1 MSILTPEFEYVD
13 RAVES
18 VRYLEH
24 GWPTNLCRW
33 HSHEE
38 YELHLIVATK
48 GKAFVG
54 DYIGDF
60 GPGSLFLCGP
70 NLPHNWV
77 TDDIG
82 APEVVDTRDML
93 FQFNQVSVD
102 SLKEGFPEFR
112 ELDEL
117 LERSKGGIEF
127 ANFDLAFARKSL
139 TDIRNAYGAMR
150 VLKAMSFLLMIKDH
164 PSQKRLSV
172 ANVSYPNFKTSTSSI
187 AEVVDFITEHFAED
201 ISLSKAAD
209 MAAMSQTA
217 FARNFQKFTG
227 SKFSEFVTRVRIGQA
242 CSMLQA
248 TDLRVATICHEVGYN
263 NLANF
268 NRHFLKIK
276 QMTPSNYRDFVRR
289 ELLADR
295 DVKR

>member
-117 LERSKGGIEF
+117 LERSRGGIEF

-139 TDIRNAYGAMR
+139 TDIRNAHGAMR

-164 PSQKRLSV
+164 PDQKRLSV

>member
-127 ANFDLAFARKSL
+127 ANFDLAFARKAL
-139 TDIRNAYGAMR
+139 TDIRNAHGAMR

-164 PSQKRLSV
+164 PDQKRLSV

-187 AEVVDFITEHFAED
+187 AEVVDFITEHFAES

>member
-1 MSILTPEFEYVD
+1 
-13 RAVES
+13 
-18 VRYLEH
+18 
-24 GWPTNLCRW
+24 
-33 HSHEE
+33 
-38 YELHLIVATK
+38 
-48 GKAFVG
+48 
-54 DYIGDF
+54 
-60 GPGSLFLCGP
+60 
-70 NLPHNWV
+70 
-77 TDDIG
+77 
-82 APEVVDTRDML
+82 ML

-139 TDIRNAYGAMR
+139 TDIRNAHGAMR

>member
-127 ANFDLAFARKSL
+127 ANFDLAFARKAL
-139 TDIRNAYGAMR
+139 TDIRNAHGAMR

-164 PSQKRLSV
+164 PDQKRLSV

-227 SKFSEFVTRVRIGQA
+227 SKF
-242 CSMLQA
+242 
-248 TDLRVATICHEVGYN
+248 
-263 NLANF
+263 
-268 NRHFLKIK
+268 
-276 QMTPSNYRDFVRR
+276 RD
-289 ELLADR
+289 
-295 DVKR
+295 

>member
-127 ANFDLAFARKSL
+127 ANFDLAFARKAL
-139 TDIRNAYGAMR
+139 TDIRNAHGAMR
-150 VLKAMSFLLMIKDH
+150 VLKAMSFMLMIKDH
-164 PSQKRLSV
+164 PDQKRLSV
-172 ANVSYPNFKTSTSSI
+172 ANISYPNFKTSTSSI

>member
-127 ANFDLAFARKSL
+127 ANFDLAFARKAL
-139 TDIRNAYGAMR
+139 TDIRNAHGAMR
-150 VLKAMSFLLMIKDH
+150 VLKAMSFLLMIKDY
-164 PSQKRLSV
+164 PDQKRLSV

-187 AEVVDFITEHFAED
+187 AEVVDFITEHFVED

>member
-117 LERSKGGIEF
+117 LERSRGGIEF
-127 ANFDLAFARKSL
+127 ANFNLAFARKSL
-139 TDIRNAYGAMR
+139 TDIRDARGAMR

-164 PSQKRLSV
+164 PNQKRLSV

>member
-139 TDIRNAYGAMR
+139 TDIRNAHGAMR

-164 PSQKRLSV
+164 PDQKRLSV